1 MTTTTAPEARPQE
14 LTKRAINLIF
24 VTIMLGILVSALDQT
39 IVSTALP
46 TIVGDLGAAGHVSW
60 VATSYILTD
69 TIATVLAG
77 KLGDLFGRKWVF
89 QVSMV
94 IFIVGSALSGLAG
107 SMTMLITWRALQGIG
122 AGGLTVTATALI
134 GDVIPLRQRGKYQGA
149 LGAVFGVTTVI
160 GPLLGGVFT
169 DDLSWRWV
177 FYVNVPIAVI
187 VIALA
192 ARTIPQV
199 RSGNK
204 PRIDYLG
211 CLFVALGATG
221 LTLATSWGGTQY
233 AWGSATIIGLFG
245 ASVAALVIFVF
256 IELRAPE
263 PILPM
268 RLFRSRV
275 FSVCSVLSFIVG
287 FAMIGSITFLPT
299 FLQYVN
305 GVSATLSGVRML
317 PMVLGLLVT
326 ALASG
331 TIVSRTGRY
340 RLFPVFGS
348 AITAAGLYLLSLMDA
363 RTSVWVKSLFLL
375 VLGAGIGLIMQ
386 ILTLVV
392 QNTVSYSDLG
402 TATSGVTFFRTL
414 GGSFG
419 ASIMGSIFSNGLKGR
434 LTTALVAARVPP
446 ADVASPELAHKLPV
460 QARDP
465 IITAYAQSLQHVFL
479 FAVPIAV
486 VGFLLALVLPQVA
499 MRGVARV
506 SGAGDGFAVPEGSD
520 NENQLANVVA
530 EILRRD
536 SRSSIAGIL
545 ASSGSE

>member
-46 TIVGDLGAAGHVSW
+46 TIVGDLGSPGHVSW
-60 VATSYILTD
+60 VVTSYILTD

-192 ARTIPQV
+192 TRTIPQV
-199 RSGNK
+199 RSGTK

-221 LTLATSWGGTQY
+221 LTLATSWGGKQFAWGSATMLWLFLASVVALGATGLTLATYWGGTQY
-233 AWGSATIIGLFG
+233 AWGSATIIGLFV
-245 ASVAALVIFVF
+245 ASVAALAIFVVV
-256 IELRAPE
+256 ELRTPE

-275 FSVCSVLSFIVG
+275 FSVASVLSFIVG

-299 FLQYVN
+299 FLQYVH
-305 GVSATLSGVRML
+305 GVSATLSGLRML
-317 PMVLGLLVT
+317 PMVLGLLAT
-326 ALASG
+326 ALISG
-331 TIVSRTGRY
+331 TVVSKTGRY
-340 RLFPVFGS
+340 RLFPIAGS
-348 AITAAGLYLLSLMDA
+348 AVTAIGLYLISRMDQH
-363 RTSVWVKSLFLL
+363 TNFWVESLFLL

-392 QNTVSYSDLG
+392 QNTVDYSDLG

-419 ASIMGSIFSNGLKGR
+419 ASIMGSIFSNQLKGR
-434 LTTALVAARVPP
+434 LAAAVVSDRVPP
-446 ADVASPELAHKLPV
+446 
-460 QARDP
+460 
-465 IITAYAQSLQHVFL
+465 
-479 FAVPIAV
+479 FAV
-486 VGFLLALVLPQVA
+486 G
-499 MRGVARV
+499 
-506 SGAGDGFAVPEGSD
+506 
-520 NENQLANVVA
+520 
-530 EILRRD
+530 
-536 SRSSIAGIL
+536 
-545 ASSGSE
+545 